1 MITGAGAA
9 ADTSIGFS
17 FSMSVLE
24 PFVPDRSVG
33 RAYD

>member
-1 MITGAGAA
+1 MMITGAGAA

-24 PFVPDRSVG
+24 PVVSDRSSRQG
-33 RAYD
+33 I